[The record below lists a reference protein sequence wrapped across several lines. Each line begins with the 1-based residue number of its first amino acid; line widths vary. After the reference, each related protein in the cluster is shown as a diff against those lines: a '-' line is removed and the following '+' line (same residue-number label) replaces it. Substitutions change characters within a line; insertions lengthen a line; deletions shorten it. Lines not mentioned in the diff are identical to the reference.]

1 MEAFEIQSAYE
12 EIWEGGGIL
21 FPFRNGYE
29 RLDLLLDV
37 LPNEAWRH
45 DEAVLG
51 GLVLYL
57 LKHGQVARA
66 KSYLRARNLHFEKTY
81 RHEFLELLVALH
93 LGERVSENKMTI
105 WRRLERKLPLQDTLL
120 LGLYYNA
127 MMAMLVRI
135 GNLEDARR
143 AGQQAIS
150 CFREERHSYLEH
162 FIHIHLAD
170 IDVIEGQLRR
180 ALRGLSAAERCL
192 TQSGVTYGNE
202 VEVIEVIRLAVDY
215 ERGEFAKV
223 RDQSLRLRESLL
235 KGDSWSELFFQLA
248 RICILSTYFSK
259 GLLAAQHELEL
270 FHADYVRRHAGRA
283 TTVDVLLAMI
293 LRLEWNPDES
303 VQSLESLN
311 DVDIHS
317 AIGKILETEQRFW
330 LTGSEPIE
338 KPTPRSKI
346 VTNLQRAQS
355 SRGRARRD
363 AIERALQLAFKEG
376 QIAPF
381 LENRD
386 ALLGMS
392 SQIKLLPSVRRNPRF
407 LRMVN
412 LVLKS
417 VERSYVVPEALWE
430 MGINRRQYR
439 VAVASQSGAKN
450 KRIAR
455 QLGITEA
462 TVKYHLT
469 SLYRLTGVSKRSE
482 LIDFMNKNKIFIEN

>member
-1 MEAFEIQSAYE
+1 MEAFEIQRAYE

-29 RLDLLLDV
+29 RLSLLLDV

-57 LKHGQVARA
+57 LKNGQVARA
-66 KSYLRARNLHFEKTY
+66 KSYLRARNLLFEKTY

-105 WRRLERKLPLQDTLL
+105 WRRLERKLPLQDMLL

-135 GNLEDARR
+135 GNLEDARG

-192 TQSGVTYGNE
+192 AQSGVAYGNE
-202 VEVIEVIRLAVDY
+202 VEVIEVIRLAVGY

-223 RDQSLRLRESLL
+223 SDQSVRLRESLL

-293 LRLEWNPDES
+293 WRLEWNPDES
-303 VQSLESLN
+303 VQVLEALN

-330 LTGSEPIE
+330 LNGSKPIE

-346 VTNLQRAQS
+346 VTNLQHAQS
-355 SRGRARRD
+355 SKDGPAEMLLS
-363 AIERALQLAFKEG
+363 AHCNLLSKKVKL
-376 QIAPF
+376 PLF
-381 LENRD
+381 LNTVMHC
-386 ALLGMS
+386 LG
-392 SQIKLLPSVRRNPRF
+392 
-407 LRMVN
+407 
-412 LVLKS
+412 
-417 VERSYVVPEALWE
+417 
-430 MGINRRQYR
+430 
-439 VAVASQSGAKN
+439 
-450 KRIAR
+450 
-455 QLGITEA
+455 
-462 TVKYHLT
+462 
-469 SLYRLTGVSKRSE
+469 
-482 LIDFMNKNKIFIEN
+482 

>member
-1 MEAFEIQSAYE
+1 V
-12 EIWEGGGIL
+12 G
-21 FPFRNGYE
+21 
-29 RLDLLLDV
+29 
-37 LPNEAWRH
+37 
-45 DEAVLG
+45 
-51 GLVLYL
+51 
-57 LKHGQVARA
+57 
-66 KSYLRARNLHFEKTY
+66 
-81 RHEFLELLVALH
+81 
-93 LGERVSENKMTI
+93 
-105 WRRLERKLPLQDTLL
+105 
-120 LGLYYNA
+120 
-127 MMAMLVRI
+127 
-135 GNLEDARR
+135 
-143 AGQQAIS
+143 
-150 CFREERHSYLEH
+150 
-162 FIHIHLAD
+162 
-170 IDVIEGQLRR
+170 
-180 ALRGLSAAERCL
+180 
-192 TQSGVTYGNE
+192 
-202 VEVIEVIRLAVDY
+202 Y

-223 RDQSLRLRESLL
+223 SDQSVRLRESLL

-293 LRLEWNPDES
+293 WRLEWNPDES
-303 VQSLESLN
+303 VQALEALN

-346 VTNLQRAQS
+346 VANLQRAQS

-363 AIERALQLAFKEG
+363 ALERALQLAFKEG

-381 LENRD
+381 LEHRD

-392 SQIKLLPSVRRNPRF
+392 SQIKLLPSVRRNPMF

-412 LVLKS
+412 VVLKS
-417 VERSYVVPEALWE
+417 VEQSYVVPKSLRKI
-430 MGINRRQYR
+430 GINRRQYR
-439 VAVASQSGAKN
+439 VAVALQSGAKN
-450 KRIAR
+450 KKIAR

-482 LIDFMNKNKIFIEN
+482 FIDFMNKN